1 MNKDYLPR
9 IFDEILDYAL
19 KSIGAVLV
27 VGPKWCGKT
36 TTCLKHA
43 KTVIDML
50 PLETRNQAIQ
60 FAKNN
65 PSKFLNQGKKPI
77 LIDEWQIISFIWNSI
92 KIEVD
97 KNKVFGQYILT
108 GSVTDKTSLKETSN
122 EEGIHTGNGRIIKKM
137 MRTMSL
143 YETMDSNGEVS
154 LLDLQNN
161 KFITSISN
169 KTIDDYAFY
178 ICRGGWPL
186 SINKKKKVA
195 LSLARNYYET
205 LYQEDMF
212 SLNDSDVRRNTAL
225 SEKFLRSYARN
236 VGSQCSNQIIAKDLD
251 IDIKTYEKFY
261 SILERLF
268 VIDEVSAWNPN
279 LRSKAAIRTKIT
291 RYFIDSSIGA
301 MALNITPES
310 IYKDMHTFGFLF
322 ENLVIHDLKVY
333 ADRIQ
338 AKIYHYRDSKNRE
351 IDAVI
356 VFQNGDFGL
365 IEIKLGDDNDI
376 NLAAN
381 SLLNI
386 QKDLVEK
393 PKFMMVITKTRYA
406 YLRDDGVYVCP
417 LATLKF

>member
-1 MNKDYLPR
+1 MWMA
-9 IFDEILDYAL
+9 F
-19 KSIGAVLV
+19 
-27 VGPKWCGKT
+27 
-36 TTCLKHA
+36 
-43 KTVIDML
+43 IDFS
-50 PLETRNQAIQ
+50 R
-60 FAKNN
+60 
-65 PSKFLNQGKKPI
+65 
-77 LIDEWQIISFIWNSI
+77 
-92 KIEVD
+92 
-97 KNKVFGQYILT
+97 
-108 GSVTDKTSLKETSN
+108 
-122 EEGIHTGNGRIIKKM
+122 
-137 MRTMSL
+137 
-143 YETMDSNGEVS
+143 
-154 LLDLQNN
+154 
-161 KFITSISN
+161 
-169 KTIDDYAFY
+169 
-178 ICRGGWPL
+178 
-186 SINKKKKVA
+186 KKVG

-212 SLNDSDVRRNTAL
+212 SLNDSGVRRNTAL

-236 VGSQCSNQIIAKDLD
+236 VGSQCSDQIIAKDLD

-261 SILERLF
+261 SILERLY

-279 LRSKAAIRTKIT
+279 LRSKAAIRTKNT

>member
-1 MNKDYLPR
+1 MQ
-9 IFDEILDYAL
+9 
-19 KSIGAVLV
+19 S
-27 VGPKWCGKT
+27 
-36 TTCLKHA
+36 
-43 KTVIDML
+43 
-50 PLETRNQAIQ
+50 
-60 FAKNN
+60 AKNN
-65 PSKFLNQGKKPI
+65 SSKFLNQGKKPI

-97 KNKVFGQYILT
+97 KNRIFGQYILT

-137 MRTMSL
+137 MKTMSL
-143 YETMDSNGEVS
+143 YELMDSNGEVS

-186 SINKKKKVA
+186 SISQDKKVA

-212 SLNDSDVRRNTAL
+212 SLNDSGVRRNTAL

-236 VGSQCSNQIIAKDLD
+236 VGSQCSDQIIAKDLD

-261 SILERLF
+261 SILERLY

-279 LRSKAAIRTKIT
+279 LRSKAAIRTKNT

-365 IEIKLGDDNDI
+365 IEIKLGDNNDI

-393 PKFMMVITKTRYA
+393 PKFMMAITKTRYA
-406 YLRDDGVYVCP
+406 YLRDDGVYVCS
-417 LATLKF
+417 